1 MEQRAR
7 PGIRAFAVTSVLALV
22 VGACGGGNNSGASPS
37 GGTTGGSVAPASP
50 ASEAPSTGTE
60 SAAPSGSAGASEAP
74 SGSGSGFQFEQLG
87 GSVSV
92 VGSWSGAEQD
102 SFLAMVKPWE
112 EGTGAKVN
120 YTGSR
125 DLSAQL
131 TTGIASGNLPDIAGL
146 PGPGLMREWY
156 DQGALKKLD
165 FIDWNAYSSST
176 PAGFADLGTASDG
189 TPIGVFTKAAVKGL
203 IYYSTKTFSS
213 APAPKTW
220 DELNQLAQTTAKGD
234 TKEWCIGIES
244 GAASGWPGTDWL
256 EDIVLRQSGP
266 DVYDA
271 WVQGKQKW
279 TSPEIKQAWQTFGD
293 ALKNAYGGAKYVVN
307 TNFGT
312 AANPMFDN
320 PPGCLFHHQASFITD
335 FFKNEAG
342 AKDGDFDF
350 FPFPDI
356 NSQYT
361 GSVTGG
367 GDLVGM
373 FNDTPQA
380 RSLIQ
385 WLLTP
390 DAQSIWVK
398 RGGFISG
405 NKNVPLD
412 AYPDAA
418 SKKSAEILQGAQTFR
433 FDASDQMP
441 GAMNDAFFKAVVQFA
456 QDPSKLDSILAELDS
471 VQSDAYGG

>member
-1 MEQRAR
+1 MTEAR
-7 PGIRAFAVTSVLALV
+7 HPIGRLAAVFAAAALV
-22 VGACGGGNNSGASPS
+22 VAACGSGNN
-37 GGTTGGSVAPASP
+37 TGGSSASP
-50 ASEAPSTGTE
+50 AASTGT
-60 SAAPSGSAGASEAP
+60 SQAPADSGSPAASGGE
-74 SGSGSGFQFEQLG
+74 SGSPASSGSPAASTGFNFEQLG

-102 SFLAMVKPWE
+102 SFMAMVKPWE
-112 EGTGAKVN
+112 DGTGAKVN

-125 DLSAQL
+125 DLNAQL

-146 PGPGLMREWY
+146 PGPGPMKEWY
-156 DQGALKKLD
+156 DQGALKPLD
-165 FIDWNAYSSST
+165 FVDFNAYAGAT
-176 PAGFADLGTASDG
+176 PAGFADLGKASDG
-189 TPIGVFTKAAVKGL
+189 KLIGIFTKAAVKGL
-203 IYYSTKTFSS
+203 IYYNTKTFTT
-213 APAPKTW
+213 APAPKSW
-220 DELNQLAQTTAKGD
+220 DELNQLATSTATGD
-234 TKEWCIGIES
+234 TKEWCIGLES

-266 DVYDA
+266 QVYDN
-271 WVQGKQKW
+271 WVAGKQKW
-279 TSPEIKQAWQTFGD
+279 TSPEIKQAWQTFGE
-293 ALKNAYGGAKYVVN
+293 ALNNSSGGTKYIVN
-307 TNFGT
+307 TNFGK
-312 AANPMFDN
+312 AANPMFKT

-356 NSQYT
+356 NTQFT

-380 RSLIQ
+380 RSLLQ

-390 DAQSIWVK
+390 DAQSIWAK

-405 NKNVPLD
+405 NKNVATD
-412 AYPDAA
+412 VYPDAA
-418 SKKSAEILQGAQTFR
+418 TKKSAEILQNAQTFR

-456 QDPSKLDSILAELDS
+456 QDQSKLDSILSGLDQT
-471 VQSDAYGG
+471 QSDAYGG

>member
-1 MEQRAR
+1 MTEEAR
-7 PGIRAFAVTSVLALV
+7 HSVTRLAALV
-22 VGACGGGNNSGASPS
+22 AAGALIVAACGSGS
-37 GGTTGGSVAPASP
+37 TGGSASP
-50 ASEAPSTGTE
+50 AASAPSE
-60 SAAPSGSAGASEAP
+60 SAGASAGSESPGESP

-87 GSVSV
+87 GQVSA
-92 VGSWSGAEQD
+92 VGSWSGSEQD

-131 TTGIASGNLPDIAGL
+131 TAGIAAGNLPDLAGL

-156 DQGALKKLD
+156 DQGALKPLD
-165 FIDWNAYSSST
+165 FVDFNAYSSAT
-176 PAGFADLGTASDG
+176 PAGFADLGKADDG
-189 TPIGVFTKAAVKGL
+189 KLIGIFTKAAVKGL
-203 IYYSTKTFSS
+203 IYYATKTFSQPPS
-213 APAPKTW
+213 AATW
-220 DELNQLAQTTAKGD
+220 DELNQLASTTATGD
-234 TKEWCIGIES
+234 TKEWCIGLES

-271 WVQGKQKW
+271 WVKGEQKW
-279 TSPEIKQAWQTFGD
+279 TSPEIKQAFQTFGE
-293 ALKNAYGGAKYVVN
+293 ALNNAYGGTKYIVN
-307 TNFGT
+307 TNFGK
-312 AANPMFDN
+312 AANPMFDD

-350 FPFPDI
+350 IPFPDI
-356 NSQYT
+356 NTQFA

-367 GDLVGM
+367 GDLFGM

-380 RSLIQ
+380 RSLVQ

-390 DAQSIWVK
+390 EAQQIWVE

-412 AYPDAA
+412 KYPDDA
-418 SKKSAEILQGAQTFR
+418 SKKAAEILQNAQTFR
-433 FDASDQMP
+433 FDASDQFP
-441 GAMNDAFFKAVVQFA
+441 GAMNDAFFQGVVKFA
-456 QDPSKLDSILAELDS
+456 QDQGQLDSILQSLD
-471 VQSDAYGG
+471 QTQADAYGG

>member
-1 MEQRAR
+1 MTEEVR
-7 PGIRAFAVTSVLALV
+7 PSVTRLAALV
-22 VGACGGGNNSGASPS
+22 AAGALIVAACGGGNSGTSGSPAAS
-37 GGTTGGSVAPASP
+37 APA
-50 ASEAPSTGTE
+50 E
-60 SAAPSGSAGASEAP
+60 SASASAGSESPGESPSGSA
-74 SGSGSGFQFEQLG
+74 SGFQFEQLG
-87 GSVSV
+87 GAVSV
-92 VGSWSGAEQD
+92 VGSWSGSEQD

-131 TTGIASGNLPDIAGL
+131 TAGIAAGNLPDLAGL
-146 PGPGLMREWY
+146 PGPGLMKEWY
-156 DQGALKKLD
+156 DQGALKPLD
-165 FIDWNAYSSST
+165 FVDLNTYASST
-176 PAGFADLGTASDG
+176 PAGFADLGKADDG
-189 TPIGVFTKAAVKGL
+189 KLIGIFTKAAVKGL
-203 IYYSTKTFSS
+203 IYYATKTFPEAPS
-213 APAPKTW
+213 AATW
-220 DELNQLAQTTAKGD
+220 DELNQVAASKATGD
-234 TKEWCIGIES
+234 TKEWCIGLES

-271 WVQGKQKW
+271 WVKGEQKW
-279 TSPEIKQAWQTFGD
+279 TSPEIKQAFQTFGE
-293 ALKNAYGGAKYVVN
+293 ALNNAHGGTKYVVN
-307 TNFGT
+307 TNFGK
-312 AANPMFDN
+312 AANPMFDD

-350 FPFPDI
+350 IPFPDI
-356 NSQYT
+356 NTQFA

-367 GDLVGM
+367 GDLFGM

-380 RSLIQ
+380 RSLVQ

-390 DAQSIWVK
+390 EAQQIWVE

-412 AYPDAA
+412 KYPDAA
-418 SKKSAEILQGAQTFR
+418 SKKAAEILQNAQTFR
-433 FDASDQMP
+433 FDASDQFP
-441 GAMNDAFFKAVVQFA
+441 GAMNDAFFQAVVKFA
-456 QDPSKLDSILAELDS
+456 QDQSQLDSILQSLD
-471 VQSDAYGG
+471 QTQADAYGG

>member
-1 MEQRAR
+1 MEQGLRPAR
-7 PGIRAFAVTSVLALV
+7 RAFVVLAALALA
-22 VGACGGGNNSGASPS
+22 VGACGNNNSGGASPS
-37 GGTTGGSVAPASP
+37 AATGGSSP
-50 ASEAPSTGTE
+50 SSSTGTE
-60 SAAPSGSAGASEAP
+60 SGSPSGSTGTESGSPSGSAGASA
-74 SGSGSGFQFEQLG
+74 GAFQFQQLG

-112 EGTGAKVN
+112 DGTGAKVN

-131 TTGIASGNLPDIAGL
+131 TAGIAAGNLPDLAGL
-146 PGPGLMREWY
+146 PGPGLMKEWY
-156 DQGALKKLD
+156 DQGALKSLD
-165 FIDWNAYSSST
+165 FVDFNAYSSAT
-176 PAGFADLGTASDG
+176 PAGFADLGKASDG
-189 TPIGVFTKAAVKGL
+189 KLIGIFTKAAVKGL
-203 IYYSTKTFSS
+203 IYYSTKTFSTP
-213 APAPKTW
+213 PAPKSW
-220 DELNQLAQTTAKGD
+220 DELNQLATSTATGD
-234 TKEWCIGIES
+234 TKEWCIGLES

-266 DVYDA
+266 QVYDA
-271 WVQGKQKW
+271 WVQGTQKW
-279 TSPEIKQAWQTFGD
+279 TSPEIKQAWQTFGE
-293 ALKNAYGGAKYVVN
+293 ALNNAHGGTKFIVN
-307 TNFGT
+307 TNFGK
-312 AANPMFDN
+312 AANPMFAT

-356 NSQYT
+356 NTQFT

-367 GDLVGM
+367 GDLFGM

-380 RSLIQ
+380 ESLVQ

-390 DAQSIWVK
+390 EAQQIWVK

-405 NKNVPLD
+405 NKNVPVD
-412 AYPDAA
+412 VYPDDA
-418 SKKSAEILQGAQTFR
+418 SKKAAQILQQAQTFR
-433 FDASDQMP
+433 FDASDQFP
-441 GAMNDAFFKAVVQFA
+441 GAMNDAFFKAIVKFA
-456 QDPSKLDSILAELDS
+456 GDQSQLDSILQELDQ
-471 VQSDAYGG
+471 VQADAYGG